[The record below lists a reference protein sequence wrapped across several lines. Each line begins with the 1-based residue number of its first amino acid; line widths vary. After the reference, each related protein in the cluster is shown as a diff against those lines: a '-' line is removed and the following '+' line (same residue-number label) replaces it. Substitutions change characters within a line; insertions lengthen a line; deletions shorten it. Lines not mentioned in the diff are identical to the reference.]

1 MTRFG
6 SFNITNS
13 VMDFF
18 EMISNFQIQLRK
30 HFRGY
35 PEMISFSSEYFY
47 DNFLQVLKIRGKPIE
62 EVIEFIEVDDFER
75 LETIKNVSLQETEKI
90 IEELDKLI
98 EQEDPPSVAI
108 ITPFS
113 AQQKFLSIEISKH
126 ENEPEYRS
134 KLKLAIFTF
143 DSCQGEERDVIFYSM
158 VASRQADGLNYIF
171 PIDIRNQP
179 EEEIEG
185 KIRFQRLNVGFSRGK
200 EKLVFITSKPINE
213 FVGSIGQA
221 LRHFMKKLD
230 DAKNAPTSE
239 SVDQNSPMEKKL
251 LNWILST
258 SVYAKYSNYLE
269 IIPQF
274 ELGKYLKSIDPGYQ
288 HPYFKVDFL
297 IRLSIYGEVHQF
309 IIEYDGFDY
318 HFVDK
323 DEVNSLNW
331 KSYLTPKDV
340 ERECILESYGY
351 KMIRV
356 NRFNMGPDPVSSMDQ
371 RLTDLIGEYVQIKK
385 KSGAITRLQLK
396 TSESIKGLSNKTHKE
411 CRNGKK
417 IKLLEEFYSKSLVS
431 GYGVICKTCKGP
443 NYKSHKPKVDKS
455 SRCCNEC
462 NEIKPIKEFYDSGL
476 KSKYGIK
483 CRACKGPNYAARRR
497 NNNAYWAR
505 KYKR

>member
-1 MTRFG
+1 MAHGDLGLMTRFG

-47 DNFLQVLKIRGKPIE
+47 DNFLQVLKIRGKPVE

-143 DSCQGEERDVIFYSM
+143 DTCQGEERDIIFYSM
-158 VASRQADGLNYIF
+158 VASRQSDGLNYIF

-251 LNWILST
+251 LDWILST

-318 HFVDK
+318 HFVNK

-331 KSYLTPKDV
+331 RSYLTPKDV

-371 RLTDLIGEYVQIKK
+371 KLTDLIGEYVQIKK
-385 KSGAITRLQLK
+385 KVEQ
-396 TSESIKGLSNKTHKE
+396 
-411 CRNGKK
+411 
-417 IKLLEEFYSKSLVS
+417 SL
-431 GYGVICKTCKGP
+431 
-443 NYKSHKPKVDKS
+443 D
-455 SRCCNEC
+455 
-462 NEIKPIKEFYDSGL
+462 F
-476 KSKYGIK
+476 KSKHQ
-483 CRACKGPNYAARRR
+483 RA
-497 NNNAYWAR
+497 
-505 KYKR
+505 